1 MKQKD
6 GEREKKREKNPGA
19 KNEEGGVTIN
29 RHGSVMRKE
38 KHRLTHKTRQ
48 VLGLE

>member
-6 GEREKKREKNPGA
+6 ERGEEEEKIQGA

-38 KHRLTHKTRQ
+38 KHTHKTRQ
-48 VLGLE
+48 VL